1 MNSRRPENARGYNY
15 LMMSKILSRLRDAIL
30 HQNIRDCFGI
40 LQDPKLKLEGLL
52 NSNHKER
59 YFVVL
64 ENALPKITR
73 RLDFNSDNADAVLS
87 QTLQVSVKLA
97 NTYARRELLLDC
109 SIEKNKFSYSEG

>member
-1 MNSRRPENARGYNY
+1 
-15 LMMSKILSRLRDAIL
+15 MMSKIFSSLRDAIL
-30 HQNIRDCFGI
+30 HQNIHDCFGI

-52 NSNHKER
+52 HPNHKEW

-73 RLDFNSDNADAVLS
+73 RLYFNSDNADTVLA
-87 QTLQVSVKLA
+87 QTLEVSVKLA

-109 SIEKNKFSYSEG
+109 SIEKNKFSHSQR